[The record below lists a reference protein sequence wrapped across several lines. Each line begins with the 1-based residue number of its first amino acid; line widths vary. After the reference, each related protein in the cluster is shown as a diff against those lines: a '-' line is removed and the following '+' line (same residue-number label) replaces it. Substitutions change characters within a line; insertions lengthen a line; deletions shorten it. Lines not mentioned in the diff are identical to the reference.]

1 MIAPFPHQYKTQ
13 LEWTADRTGKIT
25 AGPRTIAGGPPPD
38 FDGSDEWWNP
48 EQLLLAS
55 ASLCLMTTF
64 MAMNAR
70 TPLNLRGFQCRAEGT
85 LDKTPEGLVFT
96 SIVLSVEIR
105 VPLEEVERAE
115 RLLLSA
121 KKYCI
126 ISNSLKTPVV
136 LKSTVLAG

>member
-13 LEWTADRTGKIT
+13 LEWTSDRSGTIT
-25 AGPRTIAGGPPPD
+25 AGPRTIVGGPPPD

-64 MAMNAR
+64 MAM
-70 TPLNLRGFQCRAEGT
+70 TSKYPLKPRAFICRAEGT
-85 LDKTPEGLVFT
+85 LDKTPLGLAFT
-96 SIVLSVEIR
+96 SIILRVELR
-105 VPLEEVERAE
+105 VAVNEIERAD
-115 RLLLSA
+115 RLIENA

-126 ISNSLKTPVV
+126 ISNSLKTPVT
-136 LKSTVLAG
+136 LEATVVAD